1 MIRRGR
7 LLVEHTPVDAIIPR
21 AELLKRT
28 ESMEIPE
35 IRSKLSGQ
43 GNLLEQFKVK
53 SLSIF
58 GSVARGEARAD
69 SDIDILVEFSGPIGL
84 LEFVR
89 LKRILGTLLGSRI
102 DLVTVGAL
110 KKQLRE
116 KILAEAIRAA

>member
-1 MIRRGR
+1 MG
-7 LLVEHTPVDAIIPR
+7 
-21 AELLKRT
+21 
-28 ESMEIPE
+28 IPE

-58 GSVARGEARAD
+58 GSVARGEARDD

-89 LKRILGTLLGSRI
+89 LKRLLGTLLGSRV
-102 DLVTVGAL
+102 DLVTAGAL

>member
-1 MIRRGR
+1 MVRRGR
-7 LLVEHTPVDAIIPR
+7 LLVGHTPVDAIIPC
-21 AELLKRT
+21 AAPQKRT
-28 ESMEIPE
+28 ESMGIPE

-58 GSVARGEARAD
+58 GSVARGEARDD

-89 LKRILGTLLGSRI
+89 LKRLLGTLLGSRV
-102 DLVTVGAL
+102 DLVTAGAL